1 MAKKLEPGGGDW
13 HPAAMSAIRSRLALV
28 AVLAFAALVIGLPA
42 GRTPLWDPNE
52 ARYMLLARDILDGG
66 RWLIPDLRGVPY
78 LNKPQLFFWSVAVA
92 SIPGGEVTVWTAALP
107 AVVSSIA
114 TVAATF
120 AIGARIW
127 GTPAGTMAALALGST
142 IGFFNIG
149 HHGQS
154 DVMVTAWTWWA
165 LYALVVARRAGFT
178 SLPLIAYY
186 ACVAAAMMS
195 KGPMGLIALVAGY
208 VAIAATDGPRSM
220 SRLRPLTGLVVLAVL
235 LAPWYATYLSGHGSE
250 FVEDT
255 VVGHYGSWAFR
266 RGALARVESL
276 WVLAHALPWTIFLV
290 AAATWWR
297 RVQDGE
303 RRLIIAWTL
312 TIWLLIGL
320 SGIHR
325 ARYLIPI
332 YPGVALLVGEFL
344 ARAPDRGGARAVRG
358 ALLAFA
364 ALAGV
369 VAVLALSP
377 VARLIGGEGRPW
389 VPDTRAEMVVMV
401 VLLVTTGLG
410 AVVAAR
416 RQAFLAGGLVVAL
429 GVGAILVVEGDRY
442 PARFAREFD
451 VRPIAAAASALTP
464 PGTAVRVYPDILLTY
479 DFYLRRPVVEL
490 DRPGVEQV
498 LAGTANGAVIMSRK
512 SWMGLQP
519 KAHASWRI
527 VSTQRVGNDEML
539 VLGSGA

>member
-1 MAKKLEPGGGDW
+1 
-13 HPAAMSAIRSRLALV
+13 MSASRPSLALV

-42 GRTPLWDPNE
+42 GRTPLSDPNE
-52 ARYMLLARDILDGG
+52 ARYVLLARDILDSG

-78 LNKPQLFFWSVAVA
+78 LNKPQLFFRSVAVA
-92 SIPGGEVTVWTAALP
+92 SMPGGEVTEWTAALP
-107 AVVSSIA
+107 AVMSSIA

-127 GTPAGTMAALALGST
+127 GNPAGTMAALALASMV
-142 IGFFNIG
+142 GFFAIG

-165 LYALVVARRAGFT
+165 LYVLVVARRGGYT
-178 SLPLIAYY
+178 PLPLIAYY

-208 VAIAATDGPRSM
+208 VAVAATDRRLSLGLLRS
-220 SRLRPLTGLVVLAVL
+220 LLGLVVLAVL
-235 LAPWYATYLSGHGSE
+235 LAPWYATYLFGHASE

-255 VVGHYGSWAFR
+255 VVGHYGGWAFR
-266 RGALARVESL
+266 RGALARLESL

-290 AAATWWR
+290 AAPTWWR
-297 RVQDGE
+297 RVHDHE

-312 TIWLLIGL
+312 AIWLLIGL

-332 YPGVALLVGEFL
+332 HPGVALLVGEFL
-344 ARAPDRGGARAVRG
+344 TRAADHGGARALRG

-364 ALAGV
+364 AVAGV

-389 VPDTRAEMVVMV
+389 VPDTPAEMTLI
-401 VLLVTTGLG
+401 VLLLVATGLG

-416 RQAFLAGGLVVAL
+416 QQAFLAGALVVAL
-429 GVGAILVVEGDRY
+429 GVGAMLVVEGARY
-442 PARFAREFD
+442 PMRFARQYD
-451 VRPIAAAASALTP
+451 VRPIAAAANALTP
-464 PGTAVRVYPDILLTY
+464 PGTAVRVYPDISLTY

-490 DRPGVEQV
+490 DPPGVEQI

-512 SWMGLQP
+512 SWMGLRP
-519 KAHASWRI
+519 KAHPSWHI
-527 VSTQRVGNDEML
+527 VSTRRIGNDEML
-539 VLGSGA
+539 VLGSGAR